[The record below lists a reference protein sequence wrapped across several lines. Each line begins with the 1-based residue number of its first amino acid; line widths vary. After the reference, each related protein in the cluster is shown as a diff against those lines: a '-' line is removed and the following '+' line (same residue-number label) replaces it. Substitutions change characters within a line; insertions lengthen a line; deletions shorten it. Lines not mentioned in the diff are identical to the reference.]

1 MLYFRKLFAAEKT
14 TCGEDPSPCLVINDV
29 LLLHPQGGGSHVVSE
44 VTYLGLLHVLL

>member
-29 LLLHPQGGGSHVVSE
+29 LLLHPQSGGPHVISEVKYLGSLHVV
-44 VTYLGLLHVLL
+44 L

>member
-29 LLLHPQGGGSHVVSE
+29 LLLHPQSGGPHVVSE
-44 VTYLGLLHVLL
+44 GKYLG